1 MHLLSLFSMLAVPI
15 PVVMYAET
23 LFEFRWRYTSIV
35 ASIMSLILFLVTTIL
50 NALNIMDYHESMF
63 LVHIMLFLSFGLM
76 LYSIMRYLY
85 QVFKKRVAFD
95 EHVLFMIIGL
105 VLIVLCGVADV
116 FRFYT
121 GQVLDPALFTRVG
134 FLGTIICFVIASSRK
149 IIDMFKL
156 NTRLEFVTK
165 LAYEDGLTGLYN
177 RTSYNEKLQEFDEA
191 GCSFGIVMFDINN
204 LKQVNDN
211 IGHDAGDEL
220 LVLSADMIQQAFQA
234 SGMTCFRV
242 GGDEFVALVHTDN
255 IEADCRN
262 SISKLEQLY
271 SEYNSDGS
279 HSFDI
284 VIAKGYYCY
293 EPHKNISIERAAQ
306 MADKL
311 MYQNKQELKQKEKE

>member
-1 MHLLSLFSMLAVPI
+1 
-15 PVVMYAET
+15 
-23 LFEFRWRYTSIV
+23 
-35 ASIMSLILFLVTTIL
+35 
-50 NALNIMDYHESMF
+50 
-63 LVHIMLFLSFGLM
+63 
-76 LYSIMRYLY
+76 
-85 QVFKKRVAFD
+85 
-95 EHVLFMIIGL
+95 
-105 VLIVLCGVADV
+105 
-116 FRFYT
+116 
-121 GQVLDPALFTRVG
+121 
-134 FLGTIICFVIASSRK
+134 
-149 IIDMFKL
+149 
-156 NTRLEFVTK
+156 
-165 LAYEDGLTGLYN
+165 
-177 RTSYNEKLQEFDEA
+177 
-191 GCSFGIVMFDINN
+191 MFDINN